1 MTGPGS
7 RVYSDGYY
15 VIEQCTDCPVPGY
28 LIVTPL
34 SGAGRL
40 EDLTHDELIRLG
52 NVLALAVR
60 AVKEATRPVRVYC
73 ALFGEKGGP
82 LHFHIFPRSEEI
94 TREYLWENPSEEGSI
109 DGPNL
114 LGWSRRRYAH
124 GPDQGRITEVTDRIR
139 EAIETSGLGEVGVV
153 SLGTWNDR

>member
-7 RVYSDGYY
+7 RVYSDAYY
-15 VIEQCTDCPVPGY
+15 LIEQCTDCPVPGY

-139 EAIETSGLGEVGVV
+139 EAIETSGLGEGGVV